1 METVFSRIT
10 HRTYVAVSSKVIA
23 IIIVAVIAV
32 VGVTAYVMMTSE
44 DTSWQKDIT
53 ESLEVFGNA
62 NGDDRIDSDDV
73 KALNA
78 FIRSDWNEE
87 KYPFADANQDGKI
100 TQADVDI
107 VQDIID
113 GKTTNVYYI
122 NGNGDIKS
130 CKYPVTK
137 FVIGSPDLH
146 PIINAVGAYKEAVA
160 LTGLSGSV
168 DEVVNRYT
176 YGLPSVGSKS
186 HLIDLDKLS
195 KYNVDTVFTL
205 NTPLY
210 DSIEETLAETDVP
223 CIRIN
228 PDDTDKSLQTFLLVG
243 FLTKHTDQVDKIVSF
258 YDKYMDTIEKNV
270 KKIKTQNTTVTMYSY
285 SMCGVNY
292 YLTKNTVSAGAK
304 NLSDFTDNTKKI
316 KDNPEWAAEDKYQAE
331 YIIQFTGMDFYW
343 APTKE
348 EMKEEFE
355 YYGQYYTLMK
365 AYPNKYVV
373 FNKDLPDIARIALVA
388 NYLYP
393 EEFGSTFAKDLITE
407 MVKVFYPYIE
417 DFDYG
422 KMCNVI
428 TYDMAY

>member
-1 METVFSRIT
+1 MALSNK
-10 HRTYVAVSSKVIA
+10 AIA
-23 IIIVAVIAV
+23 IIIVAIIAV
-32 VGVTAYVMMTSE
+32 AGVAAYVLLTAE
-44 DTSWQKDIT
+44 DTSWQKNIT
-53 ESLEVFGNA
+53 GRLEVYGNA
-62 NGDDRIDSDDV
+62 NGDDHIDNDDV
-73 KALNA
+73 KALNS
-78 FIRSDWNEE
+78 FIKSGWDEE

-100 TQADVDI
+100 TQADVDM
-107 VQDIID
+107 VQGIID

-122 NGNGDIKS
+122 NGNGDLKT
-130 CKYPVTK
+130 CKYPVTGL
-137 FVIGSPDLH
+137 VVGGTAVH
-146 PIINAVGAYKEAVA
+146 PVINATGAYKEAVA
-160 LTGLSGSV
+160 LTGKSGSV
-168 DEVVNRYT
+168 DETLNKNT
-176 YGLPSVGSKS
+176 YNLPSVGSKAY
-186 HLIDLDKLS
+186 LIDIEALS
-195 KYNVDTVFTL
+195 KYKVDAVFTL
-205 NTPLY
+205 NTSVY
-210 DSIEETLAETDVP
+210 DDIEEALSKTNIS

-270 KKIKTQNTTVTMYSY
+270 KKIKTQKTTVTMYSY

-365 AYPNKYVV
+365 TYPNKYVV